1 MKVHLVSTSQV
12 LNMFAVTA
20 KGHDGE
26 TYLFSK
32 LFPSRSVAESV
43 AQRVEWRGAI
53 NPEHWTLATKKSKPL
68 SLKSLFSKVST
79 KLVAA
84 EQPKAA

>member
-12 LNMFAVTA
+12 LNMFAVTC
-20 KGHDGE
+20 KGHDNE
-26 TYLFSK
+26 TYLFSR
-32 LFPSRSVAESV
+32 LFNTRELTETFAKNVAL
-43 AQRVEWRGAI
+43 RGSI
-53 NPEHWTLATKKSKPL
+53 NPEHWTLITKKGRPTSV
-68 SLKSLFSKVST
+68 KSLFSKVST